1 VNKNKLHYDLI
12 VIGGGPG
19 GYAGAM
25 RALDFGKKVLL
36 IEKNKL
42 GGAGIYDGV
51 LASKTLWEFS
61 MKTLTLREFEQE
73 YIPDFKLVNQTVNQA
88 IFERKTQ
95 LQVHSHLLSIKHSH
109 LFKYIRGTAS
119 FLDPHTVS
127 IKLKDGGYLE
137 ATADFILIA
146 TGSTPRIP
154 AGVHV
159 DEKNILTSNGIKNLT
174 KYPDSMVIVGA
185 GVIGC
190 EFATIFSILG
200 KTKVY
205 LIDKAE
211 RILPFEDEDISMLID
226 HHFKELG
233 VHVHKGSQWTEI
245 KNLNNGVAYTLL
257 EKDGSKNIYHVEKCL
272 ISIGRQPWF
281 KDLCIENAGLK
292 LNEKGGLWDFD
303 TQTNVSHIYTAGDVS
318 TDVAL
323 VNVAEREGR
332 HAVVRMFG
340 HSIPPINY
348 NNVSSI
354 MFLYPEVGGVGM
366 NEQQCR
372 EKNIPHKVVKIDYSL
387 IARAIAMRKTK
398 GFFKIIV
405 SNDNAMRILGMRAV
419 GEHAS
424 SAIQAIA
431 YLIHQ
436 NKGIR
441 ELADMLHPH
450 PSIIEGIQ
458 ECLRMLLQ
466 KSIYKPE
473 IFEDKMQ
480 CYTWENNQIKSLR
493 YLLPDYD

>member
-1 VNKNKLHYDLI
+1 MQNRNHYDLI

-25 RALDFGKKVLL
+25 RALDFGKRVLL
-36 IEKNKL
+36 VEKNKL

-51 LASKTLWEFS
+51 LTSKTLWELA
-61 MKTLTLREFEQE
+61 MRTLTFREINPEFIPEFES
-73 YIPDFKLVNQTVNQA
+73 INQIVKQA
-88 IFERKTQ
+88 IFERKSQ
-95 LQVHSHLLSIKHSH
+95 LQIHSHLLSVRHQD
-109 LFKYIRGTAS
+109 LFKYIRGKAS
-119 FLDPHTVS
+119 FMDPHT
-127 IKLKDGGYLE
+127 IEITLKDGSTLR
-137 ATADFILIA
+137 ASADFFLIA

-154 AGVHV
+154 KGVEV
-159 DEKNILTSNGIKNLT
+159 DEQFILTSNGIKNLT
-174 KYPDSMVIVGA
+174 SYPKSMVIVGA

-211 RILPFEDEDISMLID
+211 RILPFEDEDISVLIEK
-226 HHFKELG
+226 HFNELG
-233 VHVHKGSQWTEI
+233 VHIHHGSQWNEI
-245 KNLNNGVAYTLL
+245 KKSENGVVYTLS
-257 EKDGSKNIYHVEKCL
+257 EKDGNKKSYQVEKCL
-272 ISIGRQPWF
+272 ISIGREAWL

-292 LNEKGGLWDFD
+292 INERGGLWDYD

-340 HSIPPINY
+340 HSVPPINY
-348 NNVSSI
+348 NNVSTI
-354 MFLYPEVGGVGM
+354 MFLYPEVGAVGM
-366 NEQQCR
+366 NELQCR
-372 EKNIPHKVVKIDYSL
+372 QKGIPHKVVKIDYSL

-405 SNDNAMRILGMRAV
+405 SNDHSMRILGMRAV

-480 CYTWENNQIKSLR
+480 CYTWENDKITPIH
-493 YLLPDYD
+493 YLLPDHD